1 MFALVADSSMSF
13 ADIRAKRQAKDA
25 KSLVLS
31 SSSSSSG
38 AKPSSVEPPGPLF
51 GALPPSIDIRSS
63 PERGR
68 GIYAKQPL
76 KRGT

>member
-31 SSSSSSG
+31 SSSSG

-51 GALPPSIDIRSS
+51 GALPPSIDIRSV

-68 GIYAKQPL
+68 GIYAKEPL